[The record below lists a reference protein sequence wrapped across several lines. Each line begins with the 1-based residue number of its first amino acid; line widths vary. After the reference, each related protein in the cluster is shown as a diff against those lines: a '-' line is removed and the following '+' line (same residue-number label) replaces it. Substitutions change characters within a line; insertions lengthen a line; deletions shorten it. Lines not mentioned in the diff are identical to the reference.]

1 MIDFSDNLR
10 TIKEMN
16 EFVNRSLDVEN
27 RVVITRDKG
36 AREYEVH
43 MESGAYL
50 FSCPVGSNQADAERH
65 IRDMVNFGI
74 RQLEVGKNIVHQS
87 YKRQLQSIMNSF

>member
-1 MIDFSDNLR
+1 MNADNLR
-10 TIKEMN
+10 TIKEIN

-27 RVVITRDKG
+27 RVVITEDKDE
-36 AREYEVH
+36 REYEVH
-43 MESGAYL
+43 KESGAYL
-50 FSCPVGSNQADAERH
+50 FNFPFGKHRANDERH

-87 YKRQLQSIMNSF
+87 YKRQLQSIMNNF

>member
-1 MIDFSDNLR
+1 MNADNLR
-10 TIKEMN
+10 TIKEIN

-27 RVVITRDKG
+27 RVVITQDKDE
-36 AREYEVH
+36 REYEVH
-43 MESGAYL
+43 KESGAYL
-50 FSCPVGSNQADAERH
+50 FNFPFGKNHANDERH
-65 IRDMVNFGI
+65 IRDIVNFGI

>member
-1 MIDFSDNLR
+1 MIDFSDKLR

-27 RVVITRDKG
+27 RVVITRDKDAG
-36 AREYEVH
+36 EYEVH
-43 MESGAYL
+43 KESGAYL
-50 FSCPVGSNQADAERH
+50 FNFPFCSNHAEAERY

-74 RQLEVGKNIVHQS
+74 RQMEVGKNIVHQS
-87 YKRQLQSIMNSF
+87 YKKQLQSIMNSF